1 MEEDEEESE
10 EREGFSVGGVN
21 VRVGS
26 TRDGGMSGGV
36 DKRLHAR
43 KRVGLENEVR
53 VRDETAVLDAR
64 DKFVAVSGVVVV
76 VERVE

>member
-1 MEEDEEESE
+1 MEEDEEESD

-21 VRVGS
+21 VRVGR

-43 KRVGLENEVR
+43 ERIGPENGVR
-53 VRDETAVLDAR
+53 VRDEAVVLDAR
-64 DKFVAVSGVVVV
+64 DEFVAVS